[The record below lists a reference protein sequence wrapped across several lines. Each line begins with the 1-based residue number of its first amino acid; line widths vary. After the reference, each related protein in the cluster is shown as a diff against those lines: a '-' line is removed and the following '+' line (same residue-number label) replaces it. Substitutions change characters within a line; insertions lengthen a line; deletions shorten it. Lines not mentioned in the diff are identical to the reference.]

1 MELAA
6 NCYSLLHLLRERLL
20 QKNQNRMILLLIHLT
35 IADLCV
41 ILVIT
46 FLLILIII
54 IILIILAILLIIHLT
69 IADLCV
75 ILVTKISYA
84 PPLLHK
90 TKTRFNLLFL
100 AIQLFGSPPTI
111 VAIEANS
118 KDLSL

>member
-1 MELAA
+1 MLLPTPPVEGAA
-6 NCYSLLHLLRERLL
+6 ASEEPEPDDPPPHPSHHRGPLCHPGHHLPPHPHNHYHPHHPR
-20 QKNQNRMILLLIHLT
+20 HP
-35 IADLCV
+35 
-41 ILVIT
+41 
-46 FLLILIII
+46 
-54 IILIILAILLIIHLT
+54 LIIHLT

-111 VAIEANS
+111 VAAEANF